1 MTKKTTHQ
9 LPSKGIEKLL
19 NQQTIVI
26 LNAVDEKIG
35 KMDKRFNF
43 VDHETV
49 VLRKKLEQMEM
60 RVNQK
65 IGKLTTSIDKFL
77 KKSTD
82 LEDEF
87 TLMKADLKRVK
98 TVLREKLGVTLD

>member
-26 LNAVDEKIG
+26 LNAVDEKIR

-49 VLRKKLEQMEM
+49 VLRKRLEQMEM

-77 KKSTD
+77 KKATD
-82 LEDEF
+82 LKDEF
-87 TLMKADLKRVK
+87 TLIKADLKRVK